1 MMELW
6 KKKYLLDNNKHF
18 MGSSFVRETG
28 RAKFL
33 CNNALSPKA
42 LALPFFYQLIHVSYT
57 LERTIAGGTSEG

>member
-1 MMELW
+1 
-6 KKKYLLDNNKHF
+6 

-33 CNNALSPKA
+33 CNNALLPKA